1 MCCDTYGT
9 KIYKEGSKISSGTI
23 SGGDDSEWQTPLD
36 GATQRGVGLCTT
48 ALSAW
53 GRCT

>member
-23 SGGDDSEWQTPLD
+23 SGGDDSEWSIDVYVTRPLN
-36 GATQRGVGLCTT
+36 AFF
-48 ALSAW
+48 
-53 GRCT
+53 